1 MSTQVLK
8 YIDDNPELGLLYDL
22 KLIERTFR
30 QLDCPKDLFDPF
42 PAMRSGCKYIVDL
55 SERSTGK
62 TTQWLLVG
70 LVMYWLYGCQT
81 QYIRDTED
89 MILPKSTR
97 DLFSVI
103 LKHDYV
109 SKLTNGEYNTITYK
123 ARRWFLAYCDEYG
136 TVIREDST
144 HFCFMASVDKAEVL
158 KSGYNAPF
166 GDLIIFDE
174 FIGKYYTPNQFV
186 RFCDLTK
193 TIIRDRISPLIV
205 MAANTIERH
214 SQYFNELEIYDEVQ
228 QLQVGDHKILTS
240 QRGTKI
246 YVDLIGIAPKR
257 RKKRSLVNQLFYG
270 FKNPRLAS
278 ITGGDWALDPYQHIP
293 SKSNARC
300 ISRQLYIYH
309 NSKYV
314 RLDVMEDPQLGLCIY
329 IHWATR
335 IYDDSIILTTVDR
348 TDPRY
353 QYKLGP
359 AGIAKLIKYSQDTNR
374 IYYATNDVG
383 SFVKNYLNYCKKL
396 A

>member
-1 MSTQVLK
+1 MATQVLK

-70 LVMYWLYGCQT
+70 LVMYCLYGCQT

-109 SKLTNGEYNTITYK
+109 SKLTDGAYNTITYK

-228 QLQVGDHKILTS
+228 QLQVGEHKILTS

-293 SKSNARC
+293 SKSNAHC

-314 RLDVMEDPQLGLCIY
+314 RLDVMEDPQLGLCIF
-329 IHWATR
+329 IHWATK

>member
-1 MSTQVLK
+1 MSTQTLK
-8 YIDDNPELGLLYDL
+8 YIDGNPELGLLYDL

-109 SKLTNGEYNTITYK
+109 SKLTDGEYNTITYK

-193 TIIRDRISPLIV
+193 TIIRDRISPLII
-205 MAANTIERH
+205 MAANTTERH

-228 QLQVGDHKILTS
+228 QLQVGEHKILTS

-314 RLDVMEDPQLGLCIY
+314 RLDVMEDPQLGLCIF
-329 IHWATR
+329 IHWATK

-359 AGIAKLIKYSQDTNR
+359 AGVTKLIKYAQDTNR